1 MVGENFVYFFTV
13 QGFFIGI
20 IFGILKSFDA
30 GGLLTYTFFITL
42 FFYLFSHIIIAF
54 YFRTLS
60 VKAYSFNKNVHE
72 KDLDFFVKE
81 INKREKIIDSATKI
95 TDIAIKMNSDEH
107 ERDSK

>member
-1 MVGENFVYFFTV
+1 MAGENFVYFFTV

-30 GGLLTYTFFITL
+30 AGLLTYTFFITL

-60 VKAYSFNKNVHE
+60 VKAYSFNKNIHE